1 MYTFM
6 YQFSP
11 LYTKYEKKY
20 VSNLN
25 QFDFQLRAMIGSTSP
40 RGMKSGERT
49 CNRPISFWIIKRH
62 RYSYEYEDTAATLHW
77 SALYFSASSTKH
89 FLAVTNSKPRARSKS
104 TVGQQPH
111 LHCFFSAATLSR
123 NPKISCADGHSD
135 IFCAFLFSYKYFF
148 SPSSSCGRATVFL
161 ARCFPRSLQTRKGL
175 PNTHWRWRK
184 SLVATFCNVR
194 GLGEPRELP
203 EHRF

>member
-123 NPKISCADGHSD
+123 IPKKYLCGRTQRHFLRFSFFLTD
-135 IFCAFLFSYKYFF
+135 IFLALFELRMSDCYPILLFM
-148 SPSSSCGRATVFL
+148 
-161 ARCFPRSLQTRKGL
+161 QT
-175 PNTHWRWRK
+175 
-184 SLVATFCNVR
+184 
-194 GLGEPRELP
+194 
-203 EHRF
+203 

>member
-1 MYTFM
+1 MENGRNLDIFFVHVSSLKFLAIFERYMFQFSPLRFYPCIVMYTSM

-104 TVGQQPH
+104 TVGQQHH
-111 LHCFFSAATLSR
+111 LHGFFSAATLSR
-123 NPKISCADGHSD
+123 NPK
-135 IFCAFLFSYKYFF
+135 
-148 SPSSSCGRATVFL
+148 
-161 ARCFPRSLQTRKGL
+161 
-175 PNTHWRWRK
+175 
-184 SLVATFCNVR
+184 
-194 GLGEPRELP
+194 
-203 EHRF
+203 